1 VRVGLGSRCELWLG
15 YTRVQ
20 DAGGRH
26 PAAAAAFPAAQ
37 AFPLIYESPLARLS
51 LRLSNRLRWNAGYQ
65 FHRYGEEFAPGRN
78 YRAHTGF
85 TGVLWSF

>member
-1 VRVGLGSRCELWLG
+1 MGLGSRCELWLG